1 MGSFAAIADE
11 MAMDDRN
18 WVVSGLSAFRD
29 LLHSSRH
36 RLVAGNSLRSGGML
50 RGRAMFP
57 IWVYFAVALA
67 IALIAF
73 AIGQMVPGLG
83 VPFMALASTMW
94 TAYSVSRARRLR
106 GR

>member
-1 MGSFAAIADE
+1 
-11 MAMDDRN
+11 
-18 WVVSGLSAFRD
+18 
-29 LLHSSRH
+29 
-36 RLVAGNSLRSGGML
+36 
-50 RGRAMFP
+50 MFP

-83 VPFMALASTMW
+83 VSVVALASTMW
-94 TAYSVSRARRLR
+94 TAYSVNRARRLR